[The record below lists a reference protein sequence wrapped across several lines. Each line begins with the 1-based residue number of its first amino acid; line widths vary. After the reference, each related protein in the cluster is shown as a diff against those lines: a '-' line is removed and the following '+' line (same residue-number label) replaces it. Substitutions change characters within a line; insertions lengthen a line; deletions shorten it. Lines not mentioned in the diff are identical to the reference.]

1 MLLLDDYGPTGET
14 GEPGGCEGEVGA
26 DDTRDLDGKGGM

>member
-14 GEPGGCEGEVGA
+14 GGPNKCIGEV
-26 DDTRDLDGKGGM
+26 RNDGKRNPDDEGGM